1 MEGVG
6 GGLAGRWIYT
16 STTMWSRCASRGA
29 VRVFARAY
37 SERPAPRAGAAP
49 KLRQALL
56 YREVFPPMIKVLAWS
71 TGTYFLLHLT
81 WAVLKNEEEGVQQAH
96 VLRTLQ
102 QSIRGEME
110 K

>member
-1 MEGVG
+1 
-6 GGLAGRWIYT
+6 
-16 STTMWSRCASRGA
+16 
-29 VRVFARAY
+29 
-37 SERPAPRAGAAP
+37 
-49 KLRQALL
+49 
-56 YREVFPPMIKVLAWS
+56 MIKVLAWS